1 MTVPGFIEF
10 PKIARLARECV
21 VTEKIDGTNG
31 IVCITE
37 EGEVFAGS
45 RSQWI
50 TPAQDNYGFA
60 KWVEGNKAELLKLG
74 PGYHYGEWW
83 GQGIQRNYSLREK
96 RFSLFNVSRWAD
108 DAVRPACCHVVPVLA
123 RDLFDAP
130 ALGLKCLKKLKEE
143 GSVVAPGFMK
153 PEGIIIFHVAAN
165 LLFKKTIEKDEEWKG
180 KSKAA
185 VAQPVEQR
193 TCNALVGV
201 RILPA
206 APNNFMGE

>member
-10 PKIARLARECV
+10 PKIARLARECI

-31 IVCITE
+31 VICITE
-37 EGEVFAGS
+37 DGDLFAGS

-96 RFSLFNVSRWAD
+96 RWSLFNVSRWSKRCNSASMLPYR
-108 DAVRPACCHVVPVLA
+108 ACTYPRSIRRSGARP
-123 RDLFDAP
+123 
-130 ALGLKCLKKLKEE
+130 KM
-143 GSVVAPGFMK
+143 SQ
-153 PEGIIIFHVAAN
+153 
-165 LLFKKTIEKDEEWKG
+165 
-180 KSKAA
+180 KA
-185 VAQPVEQR
+185 ER
-193 TCNALVGV
+193 GRKRRLTWLH
-201 RILPA
+201 
-206 APNNFMGE
+206 ET